1 MSKKE
6 PKQIPP
12 EIIQTIIDDY
22 ENQTTDRMGR
32 LHNQFVGF
40 ISEAK
45 IPLPQVITLLQMLL
59 KEAMDLANVK
69 YMGEK

>member
-6 PKQIPP
+6 PKPIPP

-22 ENQTTDRMGR
+22 EGQVIDRMGH
-32 LHNQFVGF
+32 LHNRFVGF

-45 IPLPQVITLLQMLL
+45 IPLPQVITLLEMLL
-59 KEAMDLANVK
+59 REAMDLANAK
-69 YMGEK
+69 YLGEK